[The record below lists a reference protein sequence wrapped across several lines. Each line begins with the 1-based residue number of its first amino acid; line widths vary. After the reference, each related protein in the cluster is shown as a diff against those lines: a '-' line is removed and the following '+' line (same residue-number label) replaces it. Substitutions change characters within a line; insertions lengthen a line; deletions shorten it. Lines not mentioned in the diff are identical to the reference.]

1 MTDETDDIR
10 CQKCGIVS
18 LGCNDADCPE
28 TTAGLLVGEVLP
40 AEEDTFDVW
49 FEQYRMQTWLSAGCD
64 KDRGPEP
71 SAAWGLGSRQSLLRG
86 WLARAALTPHTP
98 AQAIIERLEAKL
110 QEQALQYLSDNG
122 QWIEETE
129 RLTRERDEAVA
140 EAKEI
145 RARWNDAENEFAAL
159 KAKQVA
165 DIPAGGLAE
174 EAGPAP
180 AKIPTLAEKPA
191 YATSTRGRADPLYAM
206 ACQVVRASKRG
217 SISLVQRHLRIG
229 YNRAAGLLEAMV
241 GDVIAEMPPTTKII
255 KLPAAMAAS
264 IPLQEGDHD
273 GNGY

>member
-1 MTDETDDIR
+1 MTPEAQRLADECKR
-10 CQKCGIVS
+10 LV
-18 LGCNDADCPE
+18 DAMHAV
-28 TTAGLLVGEVLP
+28 TQL
-40 AEEDTFDVW
+40 
-49 FEQYRMQTWLSAGCD
+49 FES
-64 KDRGPEP
+64 
-71 SAAWGLGSRQSLLRG
+71 
-86 WLARAALTPHTP
+86 
-98 AQAIIERLEAKL
+98 
-110 QEQALQYLSDNG
+110 
-122 QWIEETE
+122 
-129 RLTRERDEAVA
+129 TRPGVA
-140 EAKEI
+140 ETM
-145 RARWNDAENEFAAL
+145 RAECTLACADL
-159 KAKQVA
+159 KSRLDRLASL
-165 DIPAGGLAE
+165 IPAGGLAE

>member
-1 MTDETDDIR
+1 MTPEAQRLADECKRLMTDTIDVNFIASPEEIALHAAID
-10 CQKCGIVS
+10 KLAS
-18 LGCNDADCPE
+18 L
-28 TTAGLLVGEVLP
+28 
-40 AEEDTFDVW
+40 
-49 FEQYRMQTWLSAGCD
+49 
-64 KDRGPEP
+64 
-71 SAAWGLGSRQSLLRG
+71 
-86 WLARAALTPHTP
+86 
-98 AQAIIERLEAKL
+98 
-110 QEQALQYLSDNG
+110 
-122 QWIEETE
+122 
-129 RLTRERDEAVA
+129 
-140 EAKEI
+140 
-145 RARWNDAENEFAAL
+145 
-159 KAKQVA
+159 
-165 DIPAGGLAE
+165 IPAGGLAE